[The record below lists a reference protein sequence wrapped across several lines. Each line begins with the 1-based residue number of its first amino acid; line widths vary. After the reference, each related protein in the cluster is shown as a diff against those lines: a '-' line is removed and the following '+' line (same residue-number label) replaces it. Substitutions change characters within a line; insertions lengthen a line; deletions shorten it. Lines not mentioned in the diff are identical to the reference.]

1 MLRSILIYTFVM
13 SFIVW
18 IFNGFS
24 FAETAEDLNA
34 PTKMIQSFFFLGVA
48 AGLTSVVDKK
58 LKELEKRLPPEEPA
72 EQDAPEEEQDA
83 AKEE

>member
-1 MLRSILIYTFVM
+1 MLRNVLYFTLLMFSI
-13 SFIVW
+13 SW

-24 FAETAEDLNA
+24 FAETAEDLKE
-34 PTKMIQSFFFLGVA
+34 PITIIHLWIFLGLAV
-48 AGLTSVVDKK
+48 GYTSVVEKK
-58 LKELEKRLPPEEPA
+58 LKEIKKRLPPEEPA